1 MPLYVLHDN
10 GEFYYKKTKLT
21 IGEIAL
27 PFLFAHFLH
36 FWLQIAR

>member
-1 MPLYVLHDN
+1 MDAALQRHDD

-27 PFLFAHFLH
+27 PNL
-36 FWLQIAR
+36 